1 METTKT
7 EQLFREMIR
16 YEGGDPHRIQHFIKV
31 HSFAKRIALAEE
43 LNEKTL
49 FTLEAAAIVHDIGIK
64 AAMETLGGC
73 TGADQERLGPPI
85 AREMLE
91 KLGYPEDVT
100 ERVCYLVGHH
110 HTYTDIDGTDYQ
122 ILVEADFLVNMF
134 EGSMSRDGIVTTYQK
149 LFRTKA
155 GREICRVMFRLDETS
170 SGFTEGA

>member
-1 METTKT
+1 METTKI

-16 YEGGDPHRIQHFIKV
+16 YDGGDPHRIQHFIKV
-31 HSFAKRIALAEE
+31 HSFSKRIALPEG
-43 LNEKTL
+43 LDEKTL

-64 AAMETLGGC
+64 AAMEQLGSC
-73 TGADQERLGPPI
+73 TGPDQERLGPPI
-85 AREMLE
+85 AREMLQ

-110 HTYTDIDGTDYQ
+110 HTYTDIDGADYQ

-134 EGSMSRDGIVTTYQK
+134 EGRMSPEGIAATYKK

-155 GREICRVMFRLDETS
+155 GREICRVMFGLDEIPEQL
-170 SGFTEGA
+170 TEET